1 MTQSRGQVIKNLG
14 SLFQVKLTDDSVVEC
29 RVKGNFRIKG
39 IRTTN
44 PVSVGD
50 WVKITPTGSD
60 YYITAVEPRRNYI
73 IRRASNLS
81 KESHILASNIDM
93 AILVCTIKEPVTT
106 TTFIDRFL
114 ATAEAYNIPA
124 MLVLNKEDL
133 WDDEDREYA
142 EGVKYLYQTIGYE
155 VLFTSTRNDSG
166 IDLLAEKLK
175 GKLSLLA
182 GNSGVGKSSLINKLV
197 PGANLRTGEIS
208 ELYHTGTHTTTF
220 SEMLM
225 LPEGGAV
232 IDVPGVKGFGVI
244 DFDKYSVGHY
254 FPEIFKHSADC
265 RYSDCTH
272 RREPGCAVVEA
283 LENHYISESRYNSYL
298 SILEEVEEQGEKYR
312 KPF

>member
-1 MTQSRGQVIKNLG
+1 
-14 SLFQVKLTDDSVVEC
+14 
-29 RVKGNFRIKG
+29 
-39 IRTTN
+39 
-44 PVSVGD
+44 
-50 WVKITPTGSD
+50 
-60 YYITAVEPRRNYI
+60 
-73 IRRASNLS
+73 
-81 KESHILASNIDM
+81 
-93 AILVCTIKEPVTT
+93 
-106 TTFIDRFL
+106 
-114 ATAEAYNIPA
+114 
-124 MLVLNKEDL
+124 
-133 WDDEDREYA
+133 
-142 EGVKYLYQTIGYE
+142 VKYLYQTIGYE
-155 VLFTSTRNDSG
+155 VLFTSTRDDSG